1 MTDPTPTLPAL
12 NLDALRKIAEAATPG
27 PWRREPVK
35 GYCDDN
41 VLTDAPNYQTKPNGN
56 YVASTGLAGG
66 HSKQN
71 FQNDAAH
78 IAAFD
83 PPTVLALIDL
93 ARVEHDRRN
102 RQGTHGPDCH
112 TWGPRHYDCLMAH
125 VATLTADLAT
135 ARAQLAMAREA
146 LERLSALTPGAA
158 NSATPRDLHLTVKAI
173 ADTALAQLPE
183 APK

>member
-12 NLDALRKIAEAATPG
+12 NLDALRKIAEAATRG
-27 PWRREPVK
+27 PWW
-35 GYCDDN
+35 
-41 VLTDAPNYQTKPNGN
+41 
-56 YVASTGLAGG
+56 TGQHSLGARKIDVMADGG
-66 HSKQN
+66 WHMPKTEA
-71 FQNDAAH
+71 DAAH

-83 PPTVLALIDL
+83 PPTVLALIAK
-93 ARVEHDRRN
+93 AREAE
-102 RQGTHGPDCH
+102 GL
-112 TWGPRHYDCLMAH
+112 WLEL
-125 VATLTADLAT
+125 LTQAQTSLWHEEDAASARADLAT

-173 ADTALAQLPE
+173 ADTALAQLSE